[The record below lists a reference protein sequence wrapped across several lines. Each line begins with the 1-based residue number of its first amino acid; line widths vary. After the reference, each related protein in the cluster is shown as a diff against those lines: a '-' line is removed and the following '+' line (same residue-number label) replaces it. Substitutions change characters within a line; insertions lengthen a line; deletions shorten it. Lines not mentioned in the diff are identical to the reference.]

1 MGRRPMAAG
10 DEIAE
15 LLRDAIISGEYKP
28 RERLIEAELSQR
40 YNVSRTPVR
49 EAIRNLAAAGLVTV
63 EPYKGAVVADLD
75 VDEIREIYTVRV
87 ALEGLATRLAA
98 ARVPEEALQ
107 QLAALEEELDNVALA
122 MELWAAGGT
131 APQAAEG
138 CGCEA
143 PRVNPADLKDAAA
156 ALRGVTRC
164 LPLFHDIRGSFD
176 REPGT
181 PFDLVELFEI
191 KHFLVT
197 MEQVTDAYAKMP
209 ALAGIAF
216 PPLTEAMALMDPEG
230 RRLPTFSIVNSY
242 HNDLA
247 PLRVEKAKLEK
258 AIRMTPDDKRGPLLE
273 KRRVLAVQEDQ
284 LELEVRSMLTGRLM
298 AWKAEFLAN
307 MEALGHLDLIVAKGK
322 LALRYHCVR
331 PSLSADK
338 SIALREVVH
347 PQVAEDLAE
356 RGEQFTSLDLELRP
370 GCTVITGANMGGKT
384 VSLRSTVLSL
394 LLCQCGFFVFAKS
407 ASLPLFHRV
416 DLILADSGPGAGG
429 LSSFGKEVHL
439 LDTLL
444 RQTRDCF
451 FFVAMDEFA
460 RGTNP
465 QEGAALARA
474 LVRYLGTLDCVALM
488 TTHYDGVSDVAGA
501 HYQVAGLVRDIQGD
515 EGDDPRKRI
524 ARRMDYHLLPA
535 PPGAPCPRDA
545 LRVCR
550 LLKLDDALMDLF
562 QADL

>member
-1 MGRRPMAAG
+1 MELTHELRENAG
-10 DEIAE
+10 FQWV
-15 LLRDAIISGEYKP
+15 L
-28 RERLIEAELSQR
+28 ERLSPLSPFGKQAA
-40 YNVSRTPVR
+40 RTPHWY
-49 EAIRNLAAAGLVTV
+49 G
-63 EPYKGAVVADLD
+63 PG
-75 VDEIREIYTVRV
+75 
-87 ALEGLATRLAA
+87 
-98 ARVPEEALQ
+98 EE
-107 QLAALEEELDNVALA
+107 AALEEELDNVALA
-122 MELWAAGGT
+122 MQLWGAGST
-131 APQAAEG
+131 VPQPADS

-143 PRVNPADLKDAAA
+143 VRLDPKELKDAAS

-176 REPGT
+176 RDPGA
-181 PFDLVELFEI
+181 PFDMVELFEL

-197 MEQVTDAYAKMP
+197 MEQLAQAYAKMP
-209 ALAGIAF
+209 ALSGIVF
-216 PPLTEAMALMDPEG
+216 SPLDEAMELMDPEG

-247 PLRVEKAKLEK
+247 PLRAEKAKLEK
-258 AIRMTPDDKRGPLLE
+258 AIRMTQDDKRGPLLE

-284 LELEVRSMLTGRLM
+284 LELEVRRMLTSKLLTYKQ
-298 AWKAEFLAN
+298 AFLSN
-307 MEALGHLDLIVAKGK
+307 MQALGHLDLIVAKAK
-322 LALRYHCVR
+322 LALRHHCVR
-331 PSLSADK
+331 PTLSQDK
-338 SIALREVVH
+338 TISLREVIH
-347 PQVAEDLAE
+347 PQVAEDLAN
-356 RGEQFTSLDLELRP
+356 RGEQFTSLNLDLGR

-407 ASLPLFHRV
+407 ACLPLFHRV

-439 LDTLL
+439 LDKLL
-444 RQTRDCF
+444 RQSRDCF
-451 FFVAMDEFA
+451 FFVALDEFA

-488 TTHYDGVSDVAGA
+488 TTHYDGVSDVAGS

-550 LLKLDDALMDLF
+550 LLKLDDTLMDLF

>member
-1 MGRRPMAAG
+1 
-10 DEIAE
+10 
-15 LLRDAIISGEYKP
+15 
-28 RERLIEAELSQR
+28 
-40 YNVSRTPVR
+40 
-49 EAIRNLAAAGLVTV
+49 
-63 EPYKGAVVADLD
+63 
-75 VDEIREIYTVRV
+75 
-87 ALEGLATRLAA
+87 
-98 ARVPEEALQ
+98 
-107 QLAALEEELDNVALA
+107 
-122 MELWAAGGT
+122 
-131 APQAAEG
+131 
-138 CGCEA
+138 
-143 PRVNPADLKDAAA
+143 
-156 ALRGVTRC
+156 
-164 LPLFHDIRGSFD
+164 
-176 REPGT
+176 
-181 PFDLVELFEI
+181 
-191 KHFLVT
+191 
-197 MEQVTDAYAKMP
+197 
-209 ALAGIAF
+209 
-216 PPLTEAMALMDPEG
+216 
-230 RRLPTFSIVNSY
+230 
-242 HNDLA
+242 
-247 PLRVEKAKLEK
+247 
-258 AIRMTPDDKRGPLLE
+258 
-273 KRRVLAVQEDQ
+273 
-284 LELEVRSMLTGRLM
+284 
-298 AWKAEFLAN
+298 
-307 MEALGHLDLIVAKGK
+307 MEALGHLDLIAAKGK

-416 DLILADSGPGAGG
+416 GSHSGRQRPWGPAACPPSARRSTCWTPCCARPGTA
-429 LSSFGKEVHL
+429 
-439 LDTLL
+439 
-444 RQTRDCF
+444 F

-535 PPGAPCPRDA
+535 PPGAPAPGTPFGCAACSSWTTP
-545 LRVCR
+545 
-550 LLKLDDALMDLF
+550 
-562 QADL
+562 

>member
-1 MGRRPMAAG
+1 MELTHELRENAG
-10 DEIAE
+10 
-15 LLRDAIISGEYKP
+15 LQWVL
-28 RERLIEAELSQR
+28 ERLSPLSPFGKQAA
-40 YNVSRTPVR
+40 RTPR
-49 EAIRNLAAAGLVTV
+49 WYG
-63 EPYKGAVVADLD
+63 PG
-75 VDEIREIYTVRV
+75 
-87 ALEGLATRLAA
+87 
-98 ARVPEEALQ
+98 EE
-107 QLAALEEELDNVALA
+107 AALEEELDNVALA

-247 PLRVEKAKLEK
+247 PLRAEKAKLEK

>member
-1 MGRRPMAAG
+1 MELTHELREHAGLQWVLNRLSPMSPFGKSAARSLRWYGPG
-10 DEIAE
+10 DE
-15 LLRDAIISGEYKP
+15 
-28 RERLIEAELSQR
+28 
-40 YNVSRTPVR
+40 
-49 EAIRNLAAAGLVTV
+49 
-63 EPYKGAVVADLD
+63 AD
-75 VDEIREIYTVRV
+75 
-87 ALEGLATRLAA
+87 
-98 ARVPEEALQ
+98 
-107 QLAALEEELDNVALA
+107 LEEELDNVSLA
-122 MELWAAGGT
+122 MELWNAGST
-131 APQAAEG
+131 TPQADG
-138 CGCEA
+138 CGCAPVQLTEA
-143 PRVNPADLKDAAA
+143 ERKDAAA

-197 MEQVTDAYAKMP
+197 LEQLVQAYA
-209 ALAGIAF
+209 ALPPMSGLSF
-216 PPLTEAMALMDPEG
+216 PSLADALALMDPEG

-247 PLRVEKAKLEK
+247 PLRAEKAKLEK
-258 AIRMTPDDKRGPLLE
+258 AIRMTMEDKRGPLME
-273 KRRVLAVQEDQ
+273 KRRVLAVEEDK
-284 LELEVRSMLTGRLM
+284 LELEVRQMLTGKLM
-298 AWKAEFLAN
+298 TYKDAFLAN
-307 MEALGHLDLIVAKGK
+307 MEALGRLDLIVAKAK
-322 LALRYHCVR
+322 LALRYNCVR
-331 PSLSADK
+331 PALSADK
-338 SIALREVVH
+338 SIILRGVRH
-347 PQVAEDLAE
+347 PQVEEDLAE
-356 RGEQFTSLDLELRP
+356 RGEQFTLLDLDLKP

-394 LLCQCGFFVFAKS
+394 LLCQCGFFVFAQS
-407 ASLPLFHRV
+407 ATLPLFHRV
-416 DLILADSGPGAGG
+416 ELILADSGPGAGG

-439 LDTLL
+439 LDNLL
-444 RQTRDCF
+444 RETHGQF
-451 FFVAMDEFA
+451 FFVALDEFA

-474 LVRYLGTLDCVALM
+474 LVRHLSSLDCVALM
-488 TTHYDGVSDVAGA
+488 TTHYDGVSDVAAA

-524 ARRMDYHLLPA
+524 ARRMDYRLLPA

-550 LLKLDDALMDLF
+550 LLKLDDTLMELF

>member
-1 MGRRPMAAG
+1 
-10 DEIAE
+10 
-15 LLRDAIISGEYKP
+15 
-28 RERLIEAELSQR
+28 
-40 YNVSRTPVR
+40 
-49 EAIRNLAAAGLVTV
+49 
-63 EPYKGAVVADLD
+63 
-75 VDEIREIYTVRV
+75 
-87 ALEGLATRLAA
+87 
-98 ARVPEEALQ
+98 
-107 QLAALEEELDNVALA
+107 
-122 MELWAAGGT
+122 
-131 APQAAEG
+131 
-138 CGCEA
+138 
-143 PRVNPADLKDAAA
+143 
-156 ALRGVTRC
+156 
-164 LPLFHDIRGSFD
+164 
-176 REPGT
+176 
-181 PFDLVELFEI
+181 
-191 KHFLVT
+191 

-258 AIRMTPDDKRGPLLE
+258 AIRMTQEDKRGPLLE

-307 MEALGHLDLIVAKGK
+307 MEALGHLDLIAAKGK

>member
-1 MGRRPMAAG
+1 M
-10 DEIAE
+10 
-15 LLRDAIISGEYKP
+15 
-28 RERLIEAELSQR
+28 
-40 YNVSRTPVR
+40 
-49 EAIRNLAAAGLVTV
+49 
-63 EPYKGAVVADLD
+63 
-75 VDEIREIYTVRV
+75 
-87 ALEGLATRLAA
+87 
-98 ARVPEEALQ
+98 
-107 QLAALEEELDNVALA
+107 
-122 MELWAAGGT
+122 
-131 APQAAEG
+131 
-138 CGCEA
+138 
-143 PRVNPADLKDAAA
+143 
-156 ALRGVTRC
+156 
-164 LPLFHDIRGSFD
+164 
-176 REPGT
+176 
-181 PFDLVELFEI
+181 ELFEI

-258 AIRMTPDDKRGPLLE
+258 AIRMTQEDKRGPLLE

-284 LELEVRSMLTGRLM
+284 LELEVRRMLTEKLM
-298 AWKAEFLAN
+298 VYKPEFLAN

-488 TTHYDGVSDVAGA
+488 TTHYDGASDVAGA

>member
-1 MGRRPMAAG
+1 MELTHELRENAG
-10 DEIAE
+10 
-15 LLRDAIISGEYKP
+15 LQWVL
-28 RERLIEAELSQR
+28 ERLSPLSPFGKQAA
-40 YNVSRTPVR
+40 RTPR
-49 EAIRNLAAAGLVTV
+49 WYG
-63 EPYKGAVVADLD
+63 PG
-75 VDEIREIYTVRV
+75 
-87 ALEGLATRLAA
+87 
-98 ARVPEEALQ
+98 EE
-107 QLAALEEELDNVALA
+107 AALEEELDNVALA

-131 APQAAEG
+131 APQSAEG

-143 PRVNPADLKDAAA
+143 PRANPADLKDAAA

-181 PFDLVELFEI
+181 SFDLVELFEI

-216 PPLTEAMALMDPEG
+216 PSLTAAMELMDPEG

-247 PLRVEKAKLEK
+247 PLRAEKAKLEK

>member
-1 MGRRPMAAG
+1 MELTIELRENAG
-10 DEIAE
+10 FQWV
-15 LLRDAIISGEYKP
+15 L
-28 RERLIEAELSQR
+28 ERLSPMSPFGKLAARSLRWYGPGDEAELE
-40 YNVSRTPVR
+40 T
-49 EAIRNLAAAGLVTV
+49 
-63 EPYKGAVVADLD
+63 
-75 VDEIREIYTVRV
+75 
-87 ALEGLATRLAA
+87 
-98 ARVPEEALQ
+98 
-107 QLAALEEELDNVALA
+107 ELDNVALA
-122 MELWAAGGT
+122 MDLWAAGGT
-131 APQAAEG
+131 RPQEHDCCCESVALDPKQLKSAA
-138 CGCEA
+138 
-143 PRVNPADLKDAAA
+143 D

-176 REPGT
+176 RDPGA

-191 KHFLVT
+191 KHFLLT
-197 MEQVTDAYAKMP
+197 MEQVGQAYAAMP
-209 ALAGIAF
+209 PMAGIVF
-216 PPLTEAMALMDPEG
+216 PSLEEALELMDPEG
-230 RRLPTFSIVNSY
+230 RRLPTFSVVNSY

-247 PLRVEKAKLEK
+247 PLRAEKAKLEK
-258 AIRMTPDDKRGPLLE
+258 AIRMTQEDKRGRLME
-273 KRRVLAVQEDQ
+273 QRRVRAVREDQ
-284 LELEVRSMLTGRLM
+284 LDLEGRRMLTETLM
-298 AWKAEFLAN
+298 GHREAFLAN
-307 MEALGHLDLIVAKGK
+307 MEALARLDLIVAKAK

-331 PSLSADK
+331 PALSTDK
-338 SIALREVVH
+338 TITLRQVIH
-347 PQVAEDLAE
+347 PQVAEDLAQ
-356 RGEQFTSLDLELRP
+356 RGEQFTSLDIDLGR

-394 LLCQCGFFVFAKS
+394 LLCQCGFFVFAQS
-407 ASLPLFHRV
+407 AVLPLFDRV
-416 DLILADSGPGAGG
+416 ALILADSGPGAGG

-439 LDTLL
+439 LDELL
-444 RQTRDCF
+444 RQTRGQF
-451 FFVAMDEFA
+451 FFVALDEFA

-474 LVRYLGTLDCVALM
+474 LVRHLGDLDCVALM

-550 LLKLDDALMDLF
+550 LLKLDDELMELF